1 VEHPPFNLFGGLVAC
16 VSGTHSYLCKLF
28 VESLLFL
35 LFLLFLSFGCLE
47 ECHIAA

>member
-35 LFLLFLSFGCLE
+35 SFGCLE